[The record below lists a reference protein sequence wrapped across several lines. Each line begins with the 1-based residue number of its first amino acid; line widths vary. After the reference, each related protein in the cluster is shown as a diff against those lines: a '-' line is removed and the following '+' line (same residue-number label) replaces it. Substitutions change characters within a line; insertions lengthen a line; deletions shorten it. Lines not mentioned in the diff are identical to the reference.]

1 MRTTAIVFTFSI
13 FLIAIS
19 NSYGQDTG
27 PTWTRAAATASAPLE
42 LFHSNQGLN
51 LPTAAMLSKEI
62 FEFEIAHR
70 FYPVIK
76 DGHEVLFGLDGPAN
90 IRFALAYG
98 ISDRVSVGLGRSNLD
113 DNLYL
118 NVKLRGLEVR
128 NPSMPI
134 LIGFQ
139 AGAGW
144 NTQVRGLSSGD
155 SRSFQYYV
163 RVIAN
168 TMVADRLGLAVV
180 PSYLYNT
187 DVRAVNADD
196 IVTLGILVQYWV
208 SRSFS
213 LLAEWDP
220 AIAGD
225 DYLNDPMAWGIELET
240 GGHFFKLLA
249 SNSTRLNPSQY
260 IAGSDDPAG
269 GNYWHLGFSI
279 TRLLKFW

>member
-1 MRTTAIVFTFSI
+1 MRTTAINLTFSI
-13 FLIAIS
+13 FLIVIS

-27 PTWTRAAATASAPLE
+27 PTWVRTGAKASAPLE

-51 LPTAAMLSKEI
+51 LPTAAVLSKEI
-62 FEFEIAHR
+62 FEFEVAHR

-76 DGHEVLFGLDGPAN
+76 DGHDVLFGLDGPAN

-98 ISDRVSVGLGRSNLD
+98 ISDRVSIGLGRSNLD
-113 DNLYL
+113 DNLDL
-118 NVKLRGLEVR
+118 NVKLRGLEIR
-128 NPSMPI
+128 NQSMPV

-144 NTQVRGLSSGD
+144 NTQVFGLSNTD

-163 RVIAN
+163 RIIAN
-168 TMVADRLGLAVV
+168 TMVANRLGLGIV

-187 DVRAVNADD
+187 DVRAENTGD
-196 IVTLGILVQYWV
+196 IVTLGIIVQYWV

-225 DYLNDPMAWGIELET
+225 DYLNDPLACGIELET

-260 IAGSDDPAG
+260 IAGSDNPAG